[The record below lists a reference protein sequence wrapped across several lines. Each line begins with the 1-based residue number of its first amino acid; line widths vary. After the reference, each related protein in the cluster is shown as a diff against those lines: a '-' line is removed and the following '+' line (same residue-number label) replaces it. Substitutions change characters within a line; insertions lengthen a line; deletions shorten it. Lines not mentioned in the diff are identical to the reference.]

1 MDFQVQVHIKEQSE
15 PIATQTDS
23 TALCDFQVQAIIPRE
38 YDSIAVQTIKEEIRM
53 PNIPISVA
61 QTPAKKRKMSSNAT
75 PYELDSATSSTN
87 LASVDVPQPVELIQ
101 SGSVDPPSDERV
113 NLESNADNSSALQ
126 ESQPLQIQSQ
136 QSVSNEAD
144 TSAEVDD
151 SILNSEVYQI
161 YCQEK
166 DPYEARKNIE
176 QLKACISF
184 SGTSW
189 SFPAE
194 EDFKRLSKSTLN
206 KFWKQKPR
214 CKFEKVKNY
223 INGRFYFVEVLGGTY
238 DPKSMNRVFNGRL
251 TRIEMLVANGYE
263 FWYVADFDKGPASS
277 KWYRAVSS
285 NRYRAQR
292 LAQLD
297 VIGLTK
303 STLDQLLYDHY
314 LTKNS
319 TAVKLQ
325 DFANTIIYQHKN
337 KLIHGDRMKGL
348 LFLES
353 KLS

>member
-1 MDFQVQVHIKEQSE
+1 MVESIIAYDTKVLTHYENLSKNLQKNDSEKPAAQPKNIVDAAIQTDVIERSFGSCQTEISEGMDFQVQVHIKEQSE

-53 PNIPISVA
+53 PNIPSSVA
-61 QTPAKKRKMSSNAT
+61 RTPAKKRKMSSNVT
-75 PYELDSATSSTN
+75 SYELDSATSSTN

-126 ESQPLQIQSQ
+126 ESQPLRIQSQ

-166 DPYEARKNIE
+166 DPYKARKKIQ

-184 SGTSW
+184 SGTAW

-214 CKFEKVKNY
+214 SKFEKVKNY
-223 INGRFYFVEVLGGTY
+223 IVV
-238 DPKSMNRVFNGRL
+238 
-251 TRIEMLVANGYE
+251 
-263 FWYVADFDKGPASS
+263 
-277 KWYRAVSS
+277 
-285 NRYRAQR
+285 
-292 LAQLD
+292 
-297 VIGLTK
+297 
-303 STLDQLLYDHY
+303 
-314 LTKNS
+314 
-319 TAVKLQ
+319 
-325 DFANTIIYQHKN
+325 
-337 KLIHGDRMKGL
+337 
-348 LFLES
+348 
-353 KLS
+353 